1 MQISHLPGS
10 PILGCSR
17 TMPSVTNIKQLF
29 YFCTIVCVRV
39 GSWRVFQPTVSWVMC
54 PLETTQVEKK
64 PPGSL
69 TTCSNFLVYR
79 KNKHSKLPKKSE

>member
-1 MQISHLPGS
+1 M
-10 PILGCSR
+10 
-17 TMPSVTNIKQLF
+17 TNIKQLF

-64 PPGSL
+64 PLDSDYMLQLPSL
-69 TTCSNFLVYR
+69 QE
-79 KNKHSKLPKKSE
+79 K